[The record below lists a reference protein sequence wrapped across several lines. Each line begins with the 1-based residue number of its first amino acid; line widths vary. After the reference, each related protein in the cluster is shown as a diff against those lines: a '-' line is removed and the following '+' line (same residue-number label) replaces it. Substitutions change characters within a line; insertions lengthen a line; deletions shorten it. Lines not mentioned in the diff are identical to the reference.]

1 MVDIEV
7 TVGAVVSELL
17 LELSEDEVELSEESS
32 EESSEDEVVL
42 SVLEVVSLSSSD
54 SAHEE
59 TSTAMLTIRT
69 NQDNK
74 LFILSF
80 IENVKEVGLKSH
92 KFKLFKPLRYND
104 NLLHSL

>member
-1 MVDIEV
+1 M
-7 TVGAVVSELL
+7 
-17 LELSEDEVELSEESS
+17 ELSEESS

-42 SVLEVVSLSSSD
+42 SVLAVVSLSSSD

-74 LFILSF
+74 LFILTF

-92 KFKLFKPLRYND
+92 KFKLFKPLIYSQKLNI
-104 NLLHSL
+104 NLPNSF